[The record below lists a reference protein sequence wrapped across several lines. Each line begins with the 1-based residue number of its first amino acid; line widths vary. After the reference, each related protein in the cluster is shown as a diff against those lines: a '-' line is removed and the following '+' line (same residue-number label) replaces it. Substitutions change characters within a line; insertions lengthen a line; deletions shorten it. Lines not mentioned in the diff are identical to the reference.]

1 MKTWLIATSSLLMFV
16 ATSARAGET
25 ALPGVWSA
33 PLRLVQMEN
42 VDAGD
47 TAAYESAHRGAGKL
61 SPTDA
66 VMVWSGKMH
75 GAQTTYLRLVPFAR
89 FGDLD
94 ARQDTMVA
102 AAASRDPLLRAPFVT
117 QVWSRVDEM
126 SFPSPTDP
134 SLNELTAMSARVE
147 IVSELDDAERA
158 TLVQAWKT
166 LEAALAAQHYPLASV
181 TYENRFG
188 HGELIRIWLAKDEA
202 TLKSAATMATL
213 LNWQLGERK
222 SKELLFEINQHVQI
236 QESFLAT
243 RRPELSNPGQ

>member
-1 MKTWLIATSSLLMFV
+1 MKTWLIAASCLLMFAAASV
-16 ATSARAGET
+16 RAGEPS
-25 ALPGVWSA
+25 LPGGWSS
-33 PLRLVQMEN
+33 PLRLAKMEN
-42 VDAGD
+42 VDPGD
-47 TAAYESAHRGAGKL
+47 IATYEAARRVGKSA
-61 SPTDA
+61 STDA
-66 VMVWSGKMH
+66 VMVWSGKSH
-75 GAQTTYLRLVPFAR
+75 GAQTYLRLIPFTR

-94 ARQDTMVA
+94 ARQDTMAVSA
-102 AAASRDPLLRAPFVT
+102 ANRDPLLRAPFVT
-117 QVWSRVDEM
+117 QVWRRVDEM

-134 SLNELTAMSARVE
+134 GLNELTAMSARVE
-147 IVSELDDAERA
+147 IVSELDDAKRA

-166 LEAALAAQHYPLASV
+166 LETALAAQKYPLATV
-181 TYENRFG
+181 TYENSFG